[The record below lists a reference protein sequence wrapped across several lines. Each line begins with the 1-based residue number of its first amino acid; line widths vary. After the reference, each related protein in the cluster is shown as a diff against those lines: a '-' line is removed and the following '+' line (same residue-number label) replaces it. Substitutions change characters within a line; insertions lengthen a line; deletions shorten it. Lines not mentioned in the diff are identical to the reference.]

1 MSIVETHPT
10 TGTPTWLELE
20 VADLAKAAAFY
31 GALFDWSF
39 KAGPAGTV
47 RCLLR
52 GRTVARLREA
62 GTEAQWAMYFATD
75 DCDRTAER
83 IAAAGGKVLAA
94 PAEFGGA
101 ARIAYAQD
109 PVGARFGLW
118 QGRSSV
124 GCEVVNEP
132 DSLVRNDLVTPTP
145 VPARAFYPAVFDFTM
160 DGNDDLPGVDFT
172 FLRLAAGNE
181 IGGIMGDPSAARS
194 SWNTLFEV
202 ADCDA
207 TVARAVEAGATI
219 LSPAADDPYTRSST
233 LTDPF
238 GVSFSIGAR
247 H

>member
-1 MSIVETHPT
+1 MSTVDTQPT
-10 TGTPTWLELE
+10 AGTPTWLELE
-20 VADLAKAAAFY
+20 VSDPEKAAAFY
-31 GALFDWSF
+31 GAVFHWSYEP
-39 KAGPAGTV
+39 GPAGTV

-52 GRTVARLREA
+52 GRTVAGLREA
-62 GTEAQWAMYFATD
+62 ATDPQWAMYFATD

-83 IAAAGGKVLAA
+83 IATAGGKVLVE
-94 PAEFGGA
+94 PAEFGDA

-118 QGRSSV
+118 QGRASV

-145 VPARAFYPAVFDFTM
+145 APARAFYPAVFDFFL

-172 FLRLAAGNE
+172 FLRLTADKE
-181 IGGIMGDPSAARS
+181 IGGIMGDPSAALS

-207 TVARAVEAGATI
+207 TVARAVAAGAAI
-219 LSPAADDPYTRSST
+219 VSPPTDDPYTRSAT

-238 GVSFSIGAR
+238 GAPFTVGSR
-247 H
+247 P